1 MMVIIL
7 PMIIERKIASKLKT
21 LNAWTLVFGR
31 RKTGKTFLVRNFVK
45 WDRYFFVRRDHTIS
59 DDQGTLNYEAFIE
72 ALRNGLIETKKTV
85 VVDEF
90 HRLPES
96 FFDYIHQI
104 SPDRKGRLILISS
117 TLSLAKK
124 FFSPKSPL
132 LGLFAEM
139 PIPIFNLNE
148 TLSVLPGNLPSKE
161 KLELAVLM
169 REPLT
174 IQLLEDNLSKESL
187 SELIQ
192 FSRKAIPSL
201 IGETFSEEERTLSAI
216 YEGILRAVATGKVV
230 SGEVS
235 SYLFSRK
242 LLEKDNPSLIQ
253 QHLLTLIELGILK
266 RIKVFDQRK
275 FIYKHTSPLTK
286 IFYLADERYT
296 IGEREL
302 NPEELQE
309 IVSTSLPTIIE
320 DNVREFL
327 SQKLGLTES
336 VAEGSDYEVDGLLL
350 KFKKPEVALE
360 VKWKKSI
367 KQEDIEKAIK
377 NLNKFTV
384 KRKILFV
391 PDKQM
396 LHSFKEELK
405 PIELMDVS
413 DLEKK

>member
-1 MMVIIL
+1 
-7 PMIIERKIASKLKT
+7 MIIERKAAPKLKA
-21 LNAWTLVFGR
+21 LKAWTLVFGR
-31 RKTGKTFLVRNFVK
+31 RKTGKTFMVRNSVL
-45 WDRYFFVRRDHTIS
+45 WDRYFFVRRDRTIS
-59 DDQGTLNYEAFIE
+59 DDQGTLNYETFIE
-72 ALRNGLIETKKTV
+72 ALRNGLIENKRTIV
-85 VVDEF
+85 IDEF

-96 FFDYIHQI
+96 FFDYLHQI

-124 FFSPKSPL
+124 FFSSKSPL

-139 PIPIFNLNE
+139 LIPIFSLNE
-148 TLSVLPGNLPSKE
+148 TLAALPKNFPLKD

-174 IQLLEDNLSKESL
+174 IQLLENNLSKESL
-187 SELIQ
+187 SELVQ

-216 YEGILRAVATGKVV
+216 YEGILRAVATGKVI
-230 SGEVS
+230 SGEIS

-253 QHLLTLIELGILK
+253 QHLLTLIELGILR
-266 RIKVFDQRK
+266 RIIVFDQRK
-275 FIYKHTSPLTK
+275 FIYKHTSPLVK
-286 IFYLADERYT
+286 MFYLADEKYT

-302 NPEELQE
+302 NPNELQE
-309 IVSTSLPTIIE
+309 IISMNLPIIIE

-360 VKWKKSI
+360 VKWKKSL
-367 KQEDIEKAIK
+367 KREDIEKAIK
-377 NLNKFTV
+377 NLGKFNV

-391 PDKQM
+391 PDKNSS
-396 LHSFKEELK
+396 LSFKEELK
-405 PIELMDVS
+405 SIEVMDVN
-413 DLEKK
+413 DLEK